1 MSLKSEIITIE
12 NGRDAGM
19 TYLITEMPIA
29 KADNWA
35 MRALFAVA
43 NGGVDLEG
51 VNPNMGMLGMANVA
65 IKALAGIN
73 PSVGIPLLDEL
84 LDCVQVV
91 PSGGNAR
98 ALLLNEDV
106 KDLTTMFRLRKEA
119 LAIHLDFLVQGGG
132 LSLKS

>member
-1 MSLKSEIITIE
+1 MALKSKTITIE
-12 NGRDAGM
+12 KGRDEGM
-19 TYLITEMPIA
+19 TYLITEMPIS

-43 NGGVDLEG
+43 NGGVDLES

-65 IKALAGIN
+65 IKALAGID
-73 PSVGIPLLDEL
+73 PKVGIPLLDEL
-84 LDCVQVV
+84 LECVQVV

-98 ALLLNEDV
+98 ALLLDSDV
-106 KDLTTMFRLRKEA
+106 KDLTTMFTLRKEA

-132 LSLKS
+132 LSSKS

>member
-1 MSLKSEIITIE
+1 MSLKSKPITIE
-12 NGRDAGM
+12 KGRDAGM

-35 MRALFAVA
+35 MRALFAIA
-43 NGGVDLEG
+43 NGGVDLED

-65 IKALAGIN
+65 IKALAGID
-73 PSVGIPLLDEL
+73 PKVGIPLLDEL
-84 LDCVQVV
+84 LECVQVV

-98 ALLLNEDV
+98 SLLLDSDV
-106 KDLTTMFRLRKEA
+106 KDLTTMFTLRKEA

-132 LSLKS
+132 LSSKN